1 MVTIHEAGFQTVA
14 IFMQNGELEKKEPAA
29 NAVSDNVE
37 DSSNKIFIGGF
48 SKAISSEMLMEIVSV
63 FGPLKAYRFVSNNDL
78 NQRCAFLEYTDGS
91 VTLKACAGLNGM
103 RLGGSV
109 ITAVCAFPDA
119 SSVAVIQ

>member
-1 MVTIHEAGFQTVA
+1 MLNCNSLKTFDTFNLLLSPFLSFQLL
-14 IFMQNGELEKKEPAA
+14 GL
-29 NAVSDNVE
+29 S
-37 DSSNKIFIGGF
+37 DSSLTFF
-48 SKAISSEMLMEIVSV
+48 QLMEIVSV